1 MRKTCEICGSNP
13 AMYICSECG
22 RSVCPE
28 CFEPDSWI
36 CSDCYRKKKQEHA
49 QEGFEE
55 SLTSFPLFMKIFLAG
70 FLLIF
75 LGMVILIIAG
85 LMGGIS
91 QSFGLVVFIG
101 PIPIILGT
109 GKYSLLAILLAV
121 LLTILGIILFVIFRK
136 WGFQGA
142 LHKDIESV

>member
-1 MRKTCEICGSNP
+1 MRKICEICGSNP
-13 AMYICSECG
+13 AMYVCSECG
-22 RSVCPE
+22 RSICRQ
-28 CFEPDSWI
+28 CFDLDSWI
-36 CSDCYRKKKQEHA
+36 CSDCYCKEKQEYA
-49 QEGFEE
+49 QRNLEKSF
-55 SLTSFPLFMKIFLAG
+55 TPFPLFMKVFLAG

-75 LGMVILIIAG
+75 LGMVILMIAG

-121 LLTILGIILFVIFRK
+121 LLTIFGIVLFIIFRK
-136 WGFQGA
+136 WGFQGR
-142 LHKDIESV
+142 LQKDIKSL